1 MGRGA
6 MTVDLQIQ
14 ALHTDP
20 QELETLTLQL
30 RRELLDLKDVAVDRA
45 TAGALPPGSKGVD
58 PTALGAL
65 VVTLAQSSGLAALI
79 HAVQNWLSA
88 SHHRTVLITAAD
100 GTSLEVAGVS
110 SADQR
115 RLIDAW
121 IDSHAQH

>member
-14 ALHTDP
+14 ALNADP

-30 RRELLDLKDVAVDRA
+30 RRELLGLEVAVRLP
-45 TAGALPPGSKGVD
+45 TAGDLPPGSKGVD
-58 PTALGAL
+58 LTAVGAL

-79 HAVQNWLSA
+79 HTVQNWLSA

-121 IDSHAQH
+121 IDSHARH

>member
-1 MGRGA
+1 MSRGP
-6 MTVDLQIQ
+6 MTFDLQIQ
-14 ALHTDP
+14 APHADP
-20 QELETLTLQL
+20 QDLETLTLQL
-30 RRELLDLKDVAVDRA
+30 RRELQDLDHVRVDLP
-45 TAGALPPGSKGVD
+45 TGGDLPPGSKGVD

-88 SHHRTVLITAAD
+88 SNRTVRIQAGGDT
-100 GTSLEVAGVS
+100 LEVVGVS

-121 IDSHAQH
+121 IDSHARH